1 MNKLKQVED
10 KIKELVPEIMELKF
24 GCEIQFEIPLM
35 RAIWTSRIIDYLST
49 DDKIYVDHGKTM
61 EVIPRMYI
69 KKILGRPITLEDV
82 LIAIHKLIDI
92 DKISHSDGYEYIVDL
107 CYREQPNTWQLSKS
121 ISEQSPETINFL
133 HKILLN
139 K

>member
-69 KKILGRPITLEDV
+69 KKILGRPITLFDIKQCLMYNGYAIKEFSE
-82 LIAIHKLIDI
+82 IAEIWQAPDSLDRQSDKLID
-92 DKISHSDGYEYIVDL
+92 KLYNYV
-107 CYREQPNTWQLSKS
+107 K
-121 ISEQSPETINFL
+121 
-133 HKILLN
+133 KN
-139 K
+139 KNG